1 MKIHIYNA
9 NINQNKIRMEK
20 LVSENVDSEQRIVP

>member
-1 MKIHIYNA
+1 MKKYIYNA

-20 LVSENVDSEQRIVP
+20 LISENVDSEQRIVP